1 METTTRLAKT
11 DKGREEIE
19 HRRYKLPGKVRTL
32 LILID
37 GTRTIDEV
45 ARDAQKLGA
54 PEDAVLQ
61 LMREG
66 FVASVAGGARGA
78 PAGRGQ
84 DYGRGDAESARGADA
99 ARVSDSAR
107 SAAGGERAGAI
118 GGNGSG
124 SGSGTGSLSGSDG
137 DTESSPVESDYERFR
152 VAKKFM
158 NDTAVDNMGAMKKFT
173 FTLMLERCAVRTDL
187 AELIDEYEQA
197 LTKSIGPEGASVL
210 VDRLK
215 VLLR

>member
-78 PAGRGQ
+78 PAGRGL
-84 DYGRGDAESARGADA
+84 DYGRADAESARGADG
-99 ARVSDSAR
+99 ARVSDSAHP
-107 SAAGGERAGAI
+107 AAGGERAGAI
-118 GGNGSG
+118 GAIGGD
-124 SGSGTGSLSGSDG
+124 GSGTGNASGSDG
-137 DTESSPVESDYERFR
+137 DTESSPVDSDYERFR

-173 FTLMLERCAVRTDL
+173 FTLKLERCAVRTDL

-197 LTKSIGPEGASVL
+197 LTKSIGPEGAAVL

>member
-19 HRRYKLPGKVRTL
+19 HRRFKLPGKVRTL

-54 PEDAVLQ
+54 PEDGVIQ

-66 FVASVAGGARGA
+66 FVAAIAGGAGGAGGARGA
-78 PAGRGQ
+78 AGRGL
-84 DYGRGDAESARGADA
+84 DASPMADA
-99 ARVSDSAR
+99 PFTADVARAPDVGEVRPDAGA
-107 SAAGGERAGAI
+107 SAAGSEQDRA
-118 GGNGSG
+118 
-124 SGSGTGSLSGSDG
+124 
-137 DTESSPVESDYERFR
+137 PVEGDYERFR
-152 VAKKFM
+152 AAKKFM
-158 NDTAVDNMGAMKKFT
+158 NDTAVDNMGTMKKFT
-173 FTLMLERCAVRTDL
+173 FTLKLERCAVRADL
-187 AELIDEYEQA
+187 ADLVDEYEQA
-197 LTKSIGPEGASVL
+197 LMKSIGPDGASVL